1 LEDLEFDFMYWQDHY
16 AVMYVLTYCDYIS
29 YFVIIQVFSLIM
41 VTTDTL
47 PNPMATSSIYIRE
60 GLPDNI
66 FL

>member
-1 LEDLEFDFMYWQDHY
+1 
-16 AVMYVLTYCDYIS
+16 MYVVSYCDDVS
-29 YFVIIQVFSLIM
+29 YFVIIQVLSLIM

-47 PNPMATSSIYIRE
+47 PNPMATSSIHIRE

>member
-1 LEDLEFDFMYWQDHY
+1 
-16 AVMYVLTYCDYIS
+16 MYVVTYCDYVS
-29 YFVIIQVFSLIM
+29 YFVIVQVFSLIM
-41 VTTDTL
+41 VTTNTL